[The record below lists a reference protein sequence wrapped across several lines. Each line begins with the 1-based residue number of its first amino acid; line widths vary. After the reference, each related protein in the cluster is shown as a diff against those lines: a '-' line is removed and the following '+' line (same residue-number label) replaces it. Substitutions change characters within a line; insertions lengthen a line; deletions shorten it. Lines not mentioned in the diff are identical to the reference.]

1 MLRPQL
7 TCTTFIMS
15 GQRVSPSTFGRCWPG
30 APAEGDGMSRFSGKV
45 VLVTGAGQGIG
56 RATAER
62 FAAEGAKVCALDWDA
77 TRVEETVQ
85 ALAPLT
91 PPSPPEGG
99 VGGVRGGGGAVE
111 GIAGD
116 ISRRQDVRRAVE

>member
-7 TCTTFIMS
+7 TCTTFTMS
-15 GQRVSPSTFGRCWPG
+15 CKRVSSSTFGRYWPG

-45 VLVTGAGQGIG
+45 VLVTGSGQGIG
-56 RATAER
+56 QATAER

-77 TRVEETVQ
+77 ARVEETVQ
-85 ALAPLT
+85 ALAT
-91 PPSPPEGG
+91 S
-99 VGGVRGGGGAVE
+99 GGAVE

-116 ISRRQDVRRAVE
+116 ISRRQDVRRAVERCVE